1 MNNQAQLLLV
11 SGLLMSITLI
21 AVSSTITH
29 SVNLGHHQGE
39 RHDLTPHLSS
49 IESHFP
55 LALEHEVNN
64 SSSVP
69 LSISFENTATVFE
82 SLFASKG
89 YSLSFVLSSSSEV
102 DGVHSFNYVFKISD
116 GYMNISLNQT
126 VSF

>member
-1 MNNQAQLLLV
+1 MNTKGQLLLV

-29 SVNLGHHQGE
+29 SVNLGKHQGE

-49 IESHFP
+49 IEGDFP
-55 LALEHEVNN
+55 LALENRVKT
-64 SSSVP
+64 SSEET
-69 LSISFENTATVFE
+69 LEFSFEITATTFE

-89 YSLSFVLSSSSEV
+89 YSLSFDYTSSSNINGNYTFV
-102 DGVHSFNYVFKISD
+102 YSFEISD

-126 VSF
+126 ASF